1 MKNESERQNLDNR
14 FKAINGDKIN
24 LARFLRNKNKQT
36 TQILAQLF
44 ITYTRLKIAQV
55 VTVLLV
61 VQCLNNTVIMA

>member
-55 VTVLLV
+55 VTVLFEKRFILI
-61 VQCLNNTVIMA
+61 L